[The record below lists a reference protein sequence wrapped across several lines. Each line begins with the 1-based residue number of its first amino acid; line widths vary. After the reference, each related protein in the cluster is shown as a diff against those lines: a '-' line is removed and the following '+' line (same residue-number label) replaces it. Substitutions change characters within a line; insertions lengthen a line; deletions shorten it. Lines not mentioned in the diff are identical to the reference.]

1 MEAGESA
8 TATEGGK
15 TAHRDH
21 TVGTA
26 SEDSFPA
33 SDAPSWTDTTGLE

>member
-8 TATEGGK
+8 TAAEGGK
-15 TAHRDH
+15 TAHQDQ